1 MIFSPCKSNF
11 SIHFF
16 CFPLLELFHWSSPSV
31 ASAID
36 LLCITYYILL
46 RMSTTILLLFWDVAV
61 KFAVAYYVKKILI
74 KGACHQVIFTT
85 PNPVYRYLLDNRDEN
100 CVPEA
105 VCDKLAT
112 LTVCT

>member
-1 MIFSPCKSNF
+1 M
-11 SIHFF
+11 
-16 CFPLLELFHWSSPSV
+16 
-31 ASAID
+31 
-36 LLCITYYILL
+36 
-46 RMSTTILLLFWDVAV
+46 
-61 KFAVAYYVKKILI
+61 KFAAAYYVKKIFI

-112 LTVCT
+112 PTVCT